1 MTVYT
6 IDPKNNRTILTAL
19 ILLKFA
25 DENSLIK
32 IFSLLSALYNFSP
45 TYVTTDFNFSK
56 INTLKKTETFKKK
69 PYIICCLFHYA
80 QTILKKMEKLN
91 ILSFNMTKRSI
102 EILRN
107 LEILSFLDSLK
118 DEISNNEN

>member
-1 MTVYT
+1 MSVYT

-45 TYVTTDFNFSK
+45 TCITTDFNFSQ
-56 INTLKKTETFKKK
+56 INTLKKQK
-69 PYIICCLFHYA
+69 H
-80 QTILKKMEKLN
+80 LK
-91 ILSFNMTKRSI
+91 
-102 EILRN
+102 RN
-107 LEILSFLDSLK
+107 LILFVIYFIMLK
-118 DEISNNEN
+118 LL

>member
-45 TYVTTDFNFSK
+45 SCVTIDFNFDQ
-56 INTLKKTETFKKK
+56 INPLKK
-69 PYIICCLFHYA
+69 LMH
-80 QTILKKMEKLN
+80 LK
-91 ILSFNMTKRSI
+91 
-102 EILRN
+102 RN
-107 LEILSFLDSLK
+107 LILFVVYFIMLK
-118 DEISNNEN
+118 LL

>member
-45 TYVTTDFNFSK
+45 TCVTTDFNFSQ
-56 INTLKKTETFKKK
+56 INTLKNR
-69 PYIICCLFHYA
+69 
-80 QTILKKMEKLN
+80 N
-91 ILSFNMTKRSI
+91 I
-102 EILRN
+102 
-107 LEILSFLDSLK
+107 
-118 DEISNNEN
+118 

>member
-1 MTVYT
+1 MIKYLDKDMSYIWYSNITFKLIPKSLKPYKSMTVYT

-56 INTLKKTETFKKK
+56 INTLKKQK
-69 PYIICCLFHYA
+69 H
-80 QTILKKMEKLN
+80 LK
-91 ILSFNMTKRSI
+91 
-102 EILRN
+102 RN
-107 LEILSFLDSLK
+107 LILFVVYFIMLK
-118 DEISNNEN
+118 PL

>member
-45 TYVTTDFNFSK
+45 TCVTTDFNFSK
-56 INTLKKTETFKKK
+56 INTLKKTEETLYYLLFISLYSNYYKENGKIK
-69 PYIICCLFHYA
+69 YFII
-80 QTILKKMEKLN
+80 
-91 ILSFNMTKRSI
+91 
-102 EILRN
+102 
-107 LEILSFLDSLK
+107 
-118 DEISNNEN
+118 